1 MKSVRIAAVAAAAGL
16 VLAGCGTGDAEST
29 GSGDKLK
36 VVTSTNVYADL
47 ASQVAGDAAD
57 VEPIISDASKDPHDY
72 EATSNDQLKLSKA
85 DVVIV
90 NGGGY
95 DAFMT
100 TLLEAADKDPKVV
113 NGVEVSELP
122 GAEENSA
129 NEPHDH
135 DHGEEG
141 HDHGE
146 EGHDHDHG
154 EEDHDHDHGVE
165 GHDHDHGEEGHDH
178 DHGEEGHDHDHG
190 DEGHDHD
197 HGHDHGAFN
206 QHIWYSVSAMKNV
219 VDSIEETLSE
229 EDPDNKAAYEENAD
243 KLQGELD
250 GLMKKAD
257 EVKKTGEGKKSAAT
271 EPVALWLFEDLG
283 LKTITPQK
291 FLSAVEAGSDAA
303 PVVLKQAQDQVKNK
317 EVAVLGFNPQAVNEQ
332 AETLRKSADDAGVP
346 VVELPETLNEGETYV
361 DWMGSHIDDVEKA
374 LNS

>member
-1 MKSVRIAAVAAAAGL
+1 MKSVRIAAIAAAAGL

-29 GSGDKLK
+29 DSGDKLK

-85 DVVIV
+85 DVVVV

-100 TLLEAADKDPKVV
+100 TLLEAAGKDPKVV
-113 NGVEVSELP
+113 NGVEVSGLP
-122 GAEENSA
+122 GAKENSA
-129 NEPHDH
+129 NEPHEH

-154 EEDHDHDHGVE
+154 EEGHDHDHDHDHG
-165 GHDHDHGEEGHDH
+165 D
-178 DHGEEGHDHDHG
+178 
-190 DEGHDHD
+190 
-197 HGHDHGAFN
+197 DHGAFN
-206 QHIWYSVSAMKNV
+206 EHIWYSVSAMKNV

-283 LKTITPQK
+283 LETITPQK

-374 LNS
+374 LKG

>member
-1 MKSVRIAAVAAAAGL
+1 MKSVRIAAIAAAAGL

-29 GSGDKLK
+29 DSGDKLK

-47 ASQVAGDAAD
+47 ASQVAGDAAN
-57 VEPIISDASKDPHDY
+57 VEPIISDASKDPHNY

-141 HDHGE
+141 HDHG
-146 EGHDHDHG
+146 
-154 EEDHDHDHGVE
+154 
-165 GHDHDHGEEGHDH
+165 HDHGEEGHDH
-178 DHGEEGHDHDHG
+178 DHGEEGHDH
-190 DEGHDHD
+190 E

-206 QHIWYSVSAMKNV
+206 EHIWYSVSAMKNV

-283 LKTITPQK
+283 LETITPQK

-374 LNS
+374 LKG

>member
-1 MKSVRIAAVAAAAGL
+1 MKSARIAAFTAAAGL
-16 VLAGCGTGDAEST
+16 VLAGCGAGEAQSE
-29 GSGDKLK
+29 GSGDKLN

-47 ASQVAGDAAD
+47 AAQVAGDAAD

-100 TLLEAADKDPKVV
+100 TMLEAADKDPKVV

-122 GAEENSA
+122 GAEENFA
-129 NEPHDH
+129 NEPHDHDH

-141 HDHGE
+141 HDHG
-146 EGHDHDHG
+146 
-154 EEDHDHDHGVE
+154 
-165 GHDHDHGEEGHDH
+165 
-178 DHGEEGHDHDHG
+178 
-190 DEGHDHD
+190 
-197 HGHDHGAFN
+197 AFN
-206 QHIWYSVSAMKNV
+206 EHIWYSVSAMKNV
-219 VDSIEETLSE
+219 VDSIEDTLSE

-257 EVKKTGEGKKSAAT
+257 EVKKTGKGKKSAAT

-283 LKTITPQK
+283 LETTTPQK

-303 PVVLKQAQDQVKNK
+303 PVVLKQAQDQIKKK

-332 AETLRKSADDAGVP
+332 AESLRKAADDAEVP

-361 DWMGSHIDDVEKA
+361 DWMGSHIDDVDKA
-374 LNS
+374 LKG

>member
-1 MKSVRIAAVAAAAGL
+1 MFEGETYIGVICPYAKECALMKSVRIAAVVAAAGL

-113 NGVEVSELP
+113 NGVEVSGLP

-141 HDHGE
+141 HDHG
-146 EGHDHDHG
+146 
-154 EEDHDHDHGVE
+154 
-165 GHDHDHGEEGHDH
+165 
-178 DHGEEGHDHDHG
+178 
-190 DEGHDHD
+190 
-197 HGHDHGAFN
+197 HDHGAFN
-206 QHIWYSVSAMKNV
+206 EHIWYSVSAMKNV

-243 KLQGELD
+243 KLQDELD
-250 GLMKKAD
+250 GLVKKAD
-257 EVKKTGEGKKSAAT
+257 EVKKVGKGKKSAAT

-283 LKTITPQK
+283 LETTTPQK

-303 PVVLKQAQDQVKNK
+303 PVVLKQARDQIKNK

-332 AETLRKSADDAGVP
+332 AETLRKAADDAGVP
-346 VVELPETLNEGETYV
+346 VVELPETLNEDESYV
-361 DWMGSHIDDVEKA
+361 DWMGSHIDDVDKA
-374 LNS
+374 LKG

>member
-1 MKSVRIAAVAAAAGL
+1 MKSVRIAAIAAAAGL

-141 HDHGE
+141 HDH
-146 EGHDHDHG
+146 
-154 EEDHDHDHGVE
+154 
-165 GHDHDHGEEGHDH
+165 DHDHGEEGHDH

-190 DEGHDHD
+190 
-197 HGHDHGAFN
+197 AFN
-206 QHIWYSVSAMKNV
+206 EHIWYSVSAMKNV

-283 LKTITPQK
+283 LETITPQK

-361 DWMGSHIDDVEKA
+361 DWMGSHIGDVEKA
-374 LNS
+374 LKG

>member
-1 MKSVRIAAVAAAAGL
+1 MKSVRIAAIAAAAGL

-29 GSGDKLK
+29 DSGDKLK

-141 HDHGE
+141 HDH
-146 EGHDHDHG
+146 DHG
-154 EEDHDHDHGVE
+154 
-165 GHDHDHGEEGHDH
+165 HDHGEEGHDH
-178 DHGEEGHDHDHG
+178 DHGEEGHDH
-190 DEGHDHD
+190 
-197 HGHDHGAFN
+197 GAFN
-206 QHIWYSVSAMKNV
+206 EHIWYSVSAMKNV

-374 LNS
+374 LKG

>member
-154 EEDHDHDHGVE
+154 EE

-178 DHGEEGHDHDHG
+178 DHGEEGHDHYHGEEGHDHDHG
-190 DEGHDHD
+190 EEGHDHD

-206 QHIWYSVSAMKNV
+206 EHIWYSVSAMKNV

>member
-1 MKSVRIAAVAAAAGL
+1 MKSVRIAAIAAAAGL

-47 ASQVAGDAAD
+47 ASQVAGGAAD

-141 HDHGE
+141 HG
-146 EGHDHDHG
+146 
-154 EEDHDHDHGVE
+154 
-165 GHDHDHGEEGHDH
+165 HDHGEEGHDH
-178 DHGEEGHDHDHG
+178 DHGEEGHDH
-190 DEGHDHD
+190 
-197 HGHDHGAFN
+197 GAFN
-206 QHIWYSVSAMKNV
+206 EHIWYSVSAMKNV

-283 LKTITPQK
+283 LETITPQK

-361 DWMGSHIDDVEKA
+361 DWMGSHIGDVEKA
-374 LNS
+374 LKG

>member
-1 MKSVRIAAVAAAAGL
+1 MKSVRIAAIAAAAGL
-16 VLAGCGTGDAEST
+16 VLAGCGTGDAESA

-141 HDHGE
+141 HDH
-146 EGHDHDHG
+146 
-154 EEDHDHDHGVE
+154 
-165 GHDHDHGEEGHDH
+165 DHGEEGHDH
-178 DHGEEGHDHDHG
+178 DHGEEGHDH
-190 DEGHDHD
+190 
-197 HGHDHGAFN
+197 GHDHGAFN
-206 QHIWYSVSAMKNV
+206 EHIWYSVSAMKNV

-374 LNS
+374 LKG

>member
-1 MKSVRIAAVAAAAGL
+1 MKSVRIAAIAAAAGL

-47 ASQVAGDAAD
+47 ASQVGGDAAD

-141 HDHGE
+141 HDHE
-146 EGHDHDHG
+146 
-154 EEDHDHDHGVE
+154 
-165 GHDHDHGEEGHDH
+165 
-178 DHGEEGHDHDHG
+178 
-190 DEGHDHD
+190 

-206 QHIWYSVSAMKNV
+206 EHIWYSVSAMKNV

-283 LKTITPQK
+283 LETITPQK

-374 LNS
+374 LKG

>member
-1 MKSVRIAAVAAAAGL
+1 MKSVRIAAIAAAAGL
-16 VLAGCGTGDAEST
+16 VLAGCGTGDAESA

-141 HDHGE
+141 HDH
-146 EGHDHDHG
+146 DHG
-154 EEDHDHDHGVE
+154 E
-165 GHDHDHGEEGHDH
+165 
-178 DHGEEGHDHDHG
+178 
-190 DEGHDHD
+190 EGHDHD

-206 QHIWYSVSAMKNV
+206 EHIWYSVSAMKNV

-283 LKTITPQK
+283 LETITPQK

-374 LNS
+374 LKG

>member
-1 MKSVRIAAVAAAAGL
+1 MKSVRIAAIAAAAGL

-122 GAEENSA
+122 GAEGNSA

-135 DHGEEG
+135 DHG
-141 HDHGE
+141 
-146 EGHDHDHG
+146 
-154 EEDHDHDHGVE
+154 
-165 GHDHDHGEEGHDH
+165 HDHGEEGHDH

-190 DEGHDHD
+190 HDHGEEGHDHDHGEEGHDHD

-206 QHIWYSVSAMKNV
+206 EHIWYSVSAMKNV

-283 LKTITPQK
+283 LETITPQK

-374 LNS
+374 LKD

>member
-1 MKSVRIAAVAAAAGL
+1 MKSVRIAAIAAAAGL

-141 HDHGE
+141 HDH
-146 EGHDHDHG
+146 DHG
-154 EEDHDHDHGVE
+154 
-165 GHDHDHGEEGHDH
+165 HDHGEEGHD
-178 DHGEEGHDHDHG
+178 
-190 DEGHDHD
+190 HDHD

-206 QHIWYSVSAMKNV
+206 EHIWYSVSAMKNV

-283 LKTITPQK
+283 LETITPQK

-374 LNS
+374 LKG

>member
-1 MKSVRIAAVAAAAGL
+1 MKSVRIAAIAAAAGL

-122 GAEENSA
+122 GAEGNSA

-135 DHGEEG
+135 DHGE
-141 HDHGE
+141 
-146 EGHDHDHG
+146 
-154 EEDHDHDHGVE
+154 E

-190 DEGHDHD
+190 
-197 HGHDHGAFN
+197 HDHGAFN
-206 QHIWYSVSAMKNV
+206 EHIWYSVSAMKNV

-283 LKTITPQK
+283 LETITPQK

-374 LNS
+374 LKG

>member
-1 MKSVRIAAVAAAAGL
+1 MKSVRIAAIAAAAGL

-113 NGVEVSELP
+113 NGVEVSGLP

-129 NEPHDH
+129 NEPHDHDH

-154 EEDHDHDHGVE
+154 
-165 GHDHDHGEEGHDH
+165 HDHGE
-178 DHGEEGHDHDHG
+178 
-190 DEGHDHD
+190 EGHDHD

-206 QHIWYSVSAMKNV
+206 EHIWYSVSAMKNV

-257 EVKKTGEGKKSAAT
+257 AVKKTGEGKKSAAT

-283 LKTITPQK
+283 LETITPQK

-374 LNS
+374 LKG

>member
-1 MKSVRIAAVAAAAGL
+1 MKSVRIAAIAAAAGL

-135 DHGEEG
+135 DH
-141 HDHGE
+141 DHGE

-154 EEDHDHDHGVE
+154 EE
-165 GHDHDHGEEGHDH
+165 GHEHDHGEEGHDH
-178 DHGEEGHDHDHG
+178 DHGEEGHDH
-190 DEGHDHD
+190 E

-206 QHIWYSVSAMKNV
+206 EHIWYSVSAMKNV

-283 LKTITPQK
+283 LETITPQK

-374 LNS
+374 LKG

>member
-1 MKSVRIAAVAAAAGL
+1 MFEGETYIGVICPYAKECTLMKSVRIAAVAAAAGL

-113 NGVEVSELP
+113 NGVEVSGLP

-129 NEPHDH
+129 NSPHDH

-141 HDHGE
+141 HDHG
-146 EGHDHDHG
+146 
-154 EEDHDHDHGVE
+154 
-165 GHDHDHGEEGHDH
+165 
-178 DHGEEGHDHDHG
+178 
-190 DEGHDHD
+190 
-197 HGHDHGAFN
+197 AFN
-206 QHIWYSVSAMKNV
+206 EHIWYSVSAMKNV

-243 KLQGELD
+243 KLQDELD
-250 GLMKKAD
+250 GLVKKAD
-257 EVKKTGEGKKSAAT
+257 EVKKVGKGKKSAAT

-283 LKTITPQK
+283 LETTTPQK

-303 PVVLKQAQDQVKNK
+303 PVVLKQAQDQIKNK

-332 AETLRKSADDAGVP
+332 AETLRKAADDAGVP
-346 VVELPETLNEGETYV
+346 VVELPETLNEDESYV
-361 DWMGSHIDDVEKA
+361 DWKGSHIDDVDKA
-374 LNS
+374 LKG

>member
-1 MKSVRIAAVAAAAGL
+1 MKSVRIAAIAAAAGL

-29 GSGDKLK
+29 DSGDKLK

-141 HDHGE
+141 HDHDHGE
-146 EGHDHDHG
+146 EGH
-154 EEDHDHDHGVE
+154 E
-165 GHDHDHGEEGHDH
+165 HDHGEEGHDH
-178 DHGEEGHDHDHG
+178 E
-190 DEGHDHD
+190 

-206 QHIWYSVSAMKNV
+206 EHIWYSVSAMKNV

-257 EVKKTGEGKKSAAT
+257 AVKKTGEGKKSAAT

-283 LKTITPQK
+283 LETITPQK

-374 LNS
+374 LKG

>member
-1 MKSVRIAAVAAAAGL
+1 MKSARIAAFTAAAGL
-16 VLAGCGTGDAEST
+16 VLAGCGAGEAQSE
-29 GSGDKLK
+29 GSGDKLN

-47 ASQVAGDAAD
+47 AAQVAGDAAD

-100 TLLEAADKDPKVV
+100 TMLEAADKDPKVV

-122 GAEENSA
+122 GAEENFA
-129 NEPHDH
+129 NEP
-135 DHGEEG
+135 
-141 HDHGE
+141 
-146 EGHDHDHG
+146 
-154 EEDHDHDHGVE
+154 
-165 GHDHDHGEEGHDH
+165 HDH

-190 DEGHDHD
+190 DEGHDHHD
-197 HGHDHGAFN
+197 HDHGHGEEGHDHGAFN
-206 QHIWYSVSAMKNV
+206 EHIWYSVSAMKNV
-219 VDSIEETLSE
+219 VDSIEDTLSE

-257 EVKKTGEGKKSAAT
+257 EVKKAGKGKKSAAT

-283 LKTITPQK
+283 LETTTPQK

-303 PVVLKQAQDQVKNK
+303 PVVLKQAQDQIKKK

-332 AETLRKSADDAGVP
+332 AESLRKAADDAEVP

-361 DWMGSHIDDVEKA
+361 DWMGSHIDDVDKA
-374 LNS
+374 LKG

>member
-1 MKSVRIAAVAAAAGL
+1 MKSVRIAAMAVAAGL
-16 VLAGCGTGDAEST
+16 VLAGCGAGDAEST
-29 GSGDKLK
+29 DSGDKLK

-85 DVVIV
+85 DVVVV

-113 NGVEVSELP
+113 NGVEVSGLP
-122 GAEENSA
+122 GAKENSA
-129 NEPHDH
+129 NEP
-135 DHGEEG
+135 
-141 HDHGE
+141 
-146 EGHDHDHG
+146 
-154 EEDHDHDHGVE
+154 
-165 GHDHDHGEEGHDH
+165 HDHDHGEEGHDH
-178 DHGEEGHDHDHG
+178 DHGEEGHDHDHDEEG
-190 DEGHDHD
+190 HDHGEEGHDHGEEGHDHDHDHDHGEEGHDHD

-206 QHIWYSVSAMKNV
+206 EHIWYSVSAMKNV

-283 LKTITPQK
+283 LETITPQK

-374 LNS
+374 LKG

>member
-1 MKSVRIAAVAAAAGL
+1 MKSVRIAAMAVAAGL
-16 VLAGCGTGDAEST
+16 VLAGCGAGDAESK

-141 HDHGE
+141 HDHG
-146 EGHDHDHG
+146 
-154 EEDHDHDHGVE
+154 
-165 GHDHDHGEEGHDH
+165 
-178 DHGEEGHDHDHG
+178 
-190 DEGHDHD
+190 
-197 HGHDHGAFN
+197 HDHGAFN
-206 QHIWYSVSAMKNV
+206 EHIWYSVSAMKNV

-257 EVKKTGEGKKSAAT
+257 EVKETGEGKKSAAT

-283 LKTITPQK
+283 LETTTPQK

-303 PVVLKQAQDQVKNK
+303 PVILKQAQDQVKNK

-332 AETLRKSADDAGVP
+332 AETLRKAADDAGVS

-374 LNS
+374 LKG

>member
-1 MKSVRIAAVAAAAGL
+1 MKSARIAAFTAAAGL
-16 VLAGCGTGDAEST
+16 VLAGCGAGEAQSE
-29 GSGDKLK
+29 GSGDKLN

-47 ASQVAGDAAD
+47 AAQVAGDAAD
-57 VEPIISDASKDPHDY
+57 IEPIISDASKDPHDY

-100 TLLEAADKDPKVV
+100 TMLEAADKDPKVV

-122 GAEENSA
+122 GAEENFA
-129 NEPHDH
+129 NEP
-135 DHGEEG
+135 
-141 HDHGE
+141 
-146 EGHDHDHG
+146 
-154 EEDHDHDHGVE
+154 
-165 GHDHDHGEEGHDH
+165 HDHDHGEEGHDH
-178 DHGEEGHDHDHG
+178 DHGEEGHDHHDHDHDHGEEGHDHDHG
-190 DEGHDHD
+190 DEGHDHHD
-197 HGHDHGAFN
+197 HDHGHGEEGHDHDHGEEGHDHGAFN
-206 QHIWYSVSAMKNV
+206 EHIWYSVSAMKNV
-219 VDSIEETLSE
+219 VDSIEDTLSE

-257 EVKKTGEGKKSAAT
+257 EVKKAGKGKKSAAT

-283 LKTITPQK
+283 LETTTPQK

-303 PVVLKQAQDQVKNK
+303 PVVLKQAQDQIKKK

-332 AETLRKSADDAGVP
+332 AESLRKAADDAEVP

-361 DWMGSHIDDVEKA
+361 DWMGSHIDDVDKA
-374 LNS
+374 LKG

>member
-1 MKSVRIAAVAAAAGL
+1 MKSVRIAAIAAAAGL
-16 VLAGCGTGDAEST
+16 VLAGCGTGDAESA
-29 GSGDKLK
+29 GSGAKLK

-141 HDHGE
+141 HDH
-146 EGHDHDHG
+146 
-154 EEDHDHDHGVE
+154 
-165 GHDHDHGEEGHDH
+165 
-178 DHGEEGHDHDHG
+178 
-190 DEGHDHD
+190 D

-206 QHIWYSVSAMKNV
+206 EHIWYSVSAMKNV

-346 VVELPETLNEGETYV
+346 VIELPETLNEGETYV

-374 LNS
+374 LKG

>member
-1 MKSVRIAAVAAAAGL
+1 MKSVRIAAMAVAAGL
-16 VLAGCGTGDAEST
+16 VLAGCGAGDAESK
-29 GSGDKLK
+29 GSGGKLK

-85 DVVIV
+85 DVVVV

-113 NGVEVSELP
+113 NGVEVSGLP
-122 GAEENSA
+122 GAKGNSA
-129 NEPHDH
+129 NEP
-135 DHGEEG
+135 
-141 HDHGE
+141 
-146 EGHDHDHG
+146 
-154 EEDHDHDHGVE
+154 
-165 GHDHDHGEEGHDH
+165 HDHDHGEEGHDH
-178 DHGEEGHDHDHG
+178 DHGEEGHEHG
-190 DEGHDHD
+190 V
-197 HGHDHGAFN
+197 FN
-206 QHIWYSVSAMKNV
+206 EHIWYSVSAMKNV

-250 GLMKKAD
+250 GLMRKAD
-257 EVKKTGEGKKSAAT
+257 EVKETGEGKKSAAT

-283 LKTITPQK
+283 LETTTPQK

-303 PVVLKQAQDQVKNK
+303 PVILKQAQDQVKNK
-317 EVAVLGFNPQAVNEQ
+317 EVAVLGFNRQAVNEQ
-332 AETLRKSADDAGVP
+332 AETLRKAADDAGVP
-346 VVELPETLNEGETYV
+346 VVELPETLNEGENYV

-374 LNS
+374 LKG

>member
-1 MKSVRIAAVAAAAGL
+1 MKSVRIAAIAAAAGL

-29 GSGDKLK
+29 DSGDKLK

-141 HDHGE
+141 HDH
-146 EGHDHDHG
+146 DHD
-154 EEDHDHDHGVE
+154 E
-165 GHDHDHGEEGHDH
+165 
-178 DHGEEGHDHDHG
+178 
-190 DEGHDHD
+190 EGHDHD

-206 QHIWYSVSAMKNV
+206 EHIWYSVSAMKNV

-229 EDPDNKAAYEENAD
+229 EDPDNKAAYEE
-243 KLQGELD
+243 
-250 GLMKKAD
+250 KAD
-257 EVKKTGEGKKSAAT
+257 
-271 EPVALWLFEDLG
+271 
-283 LKTITPQK
+283 
-291 FLSAVEAGSDAA
+291 
-303 PVVLKQAQDQVKNK
+303 
-317 EVAVLGFNPQAVNEQ
+317 
-332 AETLRKSADDAGVP
+332 
-346 VVELPETLNEGETYV
+346 
-361 DWMGSHIDDVEKA
+361 
-374 LNS
+374 

>member
-1 MKSVRIAAVAAAAGL
+1 MKSVRIAAIAAAAGL

-29 GSGDKLK
+29 DSGDKLK

-141 HDHGE
+141 HDH
-146 EGHDHDHG
+146 
-154 EEDHDHDHGVE
+154 
-165 GHDHDHGEEGHDH
+165 DHGEEGHDH
-178 DHGEEGHDHDHG
+178 DH
-190 DEGHDHD
+190 
-197 HGHDHGAFN
+197 DHGAFN
-206 QHIWYSVSAMKNV
+206 EHIWYSVGAMKNV
-219 VDSIEETLSE
+219 IDSIEETLSE

-283 LKTITPQK
+283 LETITPQK

-374 LNS
+374 LKG

>member
-1 MKSVRIAAVAAAAGL
+1 MKSVRIAAIAAAGGL
-16 VLAGCGTGDAEST
+16 VLAGCGTGDAESQ

-36 VVTSTNVYADL
+36 VVTSTSVYAGL

-135 DHGEEG
+135 DHGEE
-141 HDHGE
+141 
-146 EGHDHDHG
+146 
-154 EEDHDHDHGVE
+154 
-165 GHDHDHGEEGHDH
+165 
-178 DHGEEGHDHDHG
+178 
-190 DEGHDHD
+190 DHD

-206 QHIWYSVSAMKNV
+206 EHIWYSVSAMKNV

-250 GLMKKAD
+250 GLMKKAG
-257 EVKKTGEGKKSAAT
+257 EVKMTGEGKKSAAT

-283 LKTITPQK
+283 LETITPQK

-303 PVVLKQAQDQVKNK
+303 PVVLKQAQDQIKNK

-332 AETLRKSADDAGVP
+332 AESLRKSADDAGVP

>member
-1 MKSVRIAAVAAAAGL
+1 MKSVRIAAIAAAAGL

-122 GAEENSA
+122 GAEGNSA

-141 HDHGE
+141 HDH
-146 EGHDHDHG
+146 
-154 EEDHDHDHGVE
+154 
-165 GHDHDHGEEGHDH
+165 
-178 DHGEEGHDHDHG
+178 
-190 DEGHDHD
+190 DHD

-206 QHIWYSVSAMKNV
+206 EHIWYSVSAMKNV

-283 LKTITPQK
+283 LETITPQK

-374 LNS
+374 LKG

>member
-1 MKSVRIAAVAAAAGL
+1 MKSVRIAAIAAAAGL

-141 HDHGE
+141 HDHG
-146 EGHDHDHG
+146 HDHG
-154 EEDHDHDHGVE
+154 E
-165 GHDHDHGEEGHDH
+165 
-178 DHGEEGHDHDHG
+178 
-190 DEGHDHD
+190 EGHDHD

-206 QHIWYSVSAMKNV
+206 EHIWYSVSAMKNV

-283 LKTITPQK
+283 LETITPQK

-374 LNS
+374 LKG

>member
-1 MKSVRIAAVAAAAGL
+1 MKSARIAAIAAAAGL
-16 VLAGCGTGDAEST
+16 VLAGCGAGDAESK

-85 DVVIV
+85 DVVVV

-100 TLLEAADKDPKVV
+100 TLLEPADKDPKVV
-113 NGVEVSELP
+113 NGVEVSGLP
-122 GAEENSA
+122 GAKENSA

-135 DHGEEG
+135 DHGEE
-141 HDHGE
+141 D
-146 EGHDHDHG
+146 
-154 EEDHDHDHGVE
+154 
-165 GHDHDHGEEGHDH
+165 
-178 DHGEEGHDHDHG
+178 
-190 DEGHDHD
+190 HDHD

-206 QHIWYSVSAMKNV
+206 EHIWYSVSAMKNV

-243 KLQGELD
+243 KLQDELD

-283 LKTITPQK
+283 LETTTPQK

-303 PVVLKQAQDQVKNK
+303 PVILKQAQDQIKNK

-332 AETLRKSADDAGVP
+332 AETLRKAAYDAGVP
-346 VVELPETLNEGETYV
+346 VVELPETLNEGENYV
-361 DWMGSHIDDVEKA
+361 DWMGTHIDDVEKA
-374 LNS
+374 LKG

>member
-1 MKSVRIAAVAAAAGL
+1 MKSVRIAAIAAAAGL

-36 VVTSTNVYADL
+36 VVNSTNVYADL

-135 DHGEEG
+135 GE
-141 HDHGE
+141 
-146 EGHDHDHG
+146 
-154 EEDHDHDHGVE
+154 
-165 GHDHDHGEEGHDH
+165 
-178 DHGEEGHDHDHG
+178 
-190 DEGHDHD
+190 EGHDHD

-206 QHIWYSVSAMKNV
+206 EHIWYSVSAMKNV

>member
-1 MKSVRIAAVAAAAGL
+1 MKSVRIAAIAAAAGL
-16 VLAGCGTGDAEST
+16 VLAGCGTGDAESA

-141 HDHGE
+141 HDHG
-146 EGHDHDHG
+146 
-154 EEDHDHDHGVE
+154 
-165 GHDHDHGEEGHDH
+165 HDHGEEGHDH
-178 DHGEEGHDHDHG
+178 E
-190 DEGHDHD
+190 

-206 QHIWYSVSAMKNV
+206 EHIWYSVSAMKNV

-283 LKTITPQK
+283 LETITPQK

-374 LNS
+374 LKG

>member
-1 MKSVRIAAVAAAAGL
+1 MKSVRIAAIVAAAGL

-141 HDHGE
+141 HDHG
-146 EGHDHDHG
+146 HDHG
-154 EEDHDHDHGVE
+154 E
-165 GHDHDHGEEGHDH
+165 
-178 DHGEEGHDHDHG
+178 
-190 DEGHDHD
+190 EGHDHD

-206 QHIWYSVSAMKNV
+206 EHIWYSVSAMKNV

-374 LNS
+374 LKG

>member
-1 MKSVRIAAVAAAAGL
+1 MKSVRIAAIAAAAGL

-29 GSGDKLK
+29 DSGDKLK

-141 HDHGE
+141 H
-146 EGHDHDHG
+146 
-154 EEDHDHDHGVE
+154 

-178 DHGEEGHDHDHG
+178 E
-190 DEGHDHD
+190 
-197 HGHDHGAFN
+197 HGHDRGAFN
-206 QHIWYSVSAMKNV
+206 EHIWYSVSAMKNV

-283 LKTITPQK
+283 LETITPQK

-374 LNS
+374 LKG

>member
-1 MKSVRIAAVAAAAGL
+1 MKSVRIAAIAAAAGL

-29 GSGDKLK
+29 DSGDKLK

-141 HDHGE
+141 H
-146 EGHDHDHG
+146 
-154 EEDHDHDHGVE
+154 

-178 DHGEEGHDHDHG
+178 E
-190 DEGHDHD
+190 

-206 QHIWYSVSAMKNV
+206 EHIWYSVSAMKNV

-283 LKTITPQK
+283 LETITPQK

-374 LNS
+374 LKG

>member
-1 MKSVRIAAVAAAAGL
+1 MKSVRIAAIAAAAGL

-141 HDHGE
+141 HDH
-146 EGHDHDHG
+146 
-154 EEDHDHDHGVE
+154 
-165 GHDHDHGEEGHDH
+165 DHGEEGHDH
-178 DHGEEGHDHDHG
+178 DH
-190 DEGHDHD
+190 
-197 HGHDHGAFN
+197 DHGAFN
-206 QHIWYSVSAMKNV
+206 EHIWYSVSAMKNV
-219 VDSIEETLSE
+219 VGSIEETLSE

-283 LKTITPQK
+283 LETITPQK

-374 LNS
+374 LKG

>member
-1 MKSVRIAAVAAAAGL
+1 MKSVRIAAMAVAAGL
-16 VLAGCGTGDAEST
+16 VLAGCGAGDAESK

-85 DVVIV
+85 DVVVV

-100 TLLEAADKDPKVV
+100 TLLEAAGKDPKVV
-113 NGVEVSELP
+113 NGVEVSGLP
-122 GAEENSA
+122 GAKENSA
-129 NEPHDH
+129 NEPHEH

-154 EEDHDHDHGVE
+154 EE
-165 GHDHDHGEEGHDH
+165 GHDHDHDEEGHE
-178 DHGEEGHDHDHG
+178 HGV
-190 DEGHDHD
+190 
-197 HGHDHGAFN
+197 FN
-206 QHIWYSVSAMKNV
+206 EHIWYSVSAMKNV

-257 EVKKTGEGKKSAAT
+257 EVKETGEGKKSAAT

-283 LKTITPQK
+283 LETTTPQK

-303 PVVLKQAQDQVKNK
+303 PVILKQAQDQVKNK

-332 AETLRKSADDAGVP
+332 AETLRKAADDAGVS
-346 VVELPETLNEGETYV
+346 VVELPETLNEGENYV

-374 LNS
+374 LKG